1 MKPHEEN
8 QIDEL
13 PKEVIDYIQQQSAI
27 VVHGKIVIKKG
38 TGGNYIDVEVT
49 HNKRFPL
56 KTMNKQVIVRINK
69 HLTKDE
75 KYVHK

>member
-1 MKPHEEN
+1 MKPHEE
-8 QIDEL
+8 ITDEL

-27 VVHGKIVIKKG
+27 VVHGKIAIKKG

-49 HNKRFPL
+49 YNKRFPL
-56 KTMNKQVIVRINK
+56 KPTNKQVIVHMNK